1 MPSTRTS
8 CPTRCHGPICAASSR
23 CGPGRAWSATTWRP
37 RPYLSC
43 RGCGRC
49 ERALFACASTRWGR
63 VRSTTSTRPTW
74 TACCPSPST
83 PSAGSSNA
91 TPVPLS
97 VSKHPLVADSLR
109 GLRDSTT
116 QPDEFRALARNV
128 ITMLLYEATADLP
141 VKHGKVRTP
150 LAEADAIE
158 VETEVVAIPVL
169 RAGLGLLAPVLE
181 LLPRVSVGYIGLE
194 RDETTAVARIYYN
207 KLPHLRGKI
216 PLLLDPMLAT
226 GGSAAQALDLI
237 KAAGGRN
244 TRMICIVAAPE
255 GVRVLQE
262 RHPEVDIYTA
272 ALDERLNDRA
282 YIVPGLGD
290 FGDRLFGTG

>member
-1 MPSTRTS
+1 M
-8 CPTRCHGPICAASSR
+8 
-23 CGPGRAWSATTWRP
+23 
-37 RPYLSC
+37 
-43 RGCGRC
+43 
-49 ERALFACASTRWGR
+49 
-63 VRSTTSTRPTW
+63 
-74 TACCPSPST
+74 
-83 PSAGSSNA
+83 

-158 VETEVVAIPVL
+158 IETEVVAIPVL

-194 RDETTAVARIYYN
+194 RDEKTAVARIYYN
-207 KLPHLRGKI
+207 KLPRLTGKI

-237 KAAGGRN
+237 KEAGGRD

-255 GVRVLQE
+255 GVKVLEE

-272 ALDERLNDRA
+272 ALDERLDDRA